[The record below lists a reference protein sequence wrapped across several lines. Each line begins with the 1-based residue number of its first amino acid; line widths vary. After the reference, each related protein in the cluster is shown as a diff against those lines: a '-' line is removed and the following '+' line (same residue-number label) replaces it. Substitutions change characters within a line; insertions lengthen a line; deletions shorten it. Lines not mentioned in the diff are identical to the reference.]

1 MAHLIVRLELE
12 QLFELGSVDCLGLL
26 VLRRRRG
33 RDGRADVRGVMAA
46 RDSGADRETINRIPR
61 LVAMG

>member
-12 QLFELGSVDCLGLL
+12 QLFELGSVDCLGLACL
-26 VLRRRRG
+26 LLRRREG
-33 RDGRADVRGVMAA
+33 DWVVGGVMAA
-46 RDSGADRETINRIPR
+46 RDSGADGKTINRIPR